1 MVVFPGRRASVP
13 IEYKIESK
21 GMDFYEYQHNT
32 DALVVTRQPND
43 QLGYI
48 SEGILATTGS
58 NVFTGNQYISGNLE
72 TTGTTISKQGFIYQT
87 KEINTATYSASF
99 DYQYYGVTYT
109 AGTCSIALPL
119 CTSPA
124 DDGRYLS
131 IADETGSIS
140 YGNRGIYVHGADSQ
154 TINGHNDILMKIDRM
169 SLTFLYRN
177 NSWKTI

>member
-1 MVVFPGRRASVP
+1 MIFRGPRTNVTTETT
-13 IEYKIESK
+13 IEAKA
-21 GMDFYEYQHNT
+21 MDLYQYEH
-32 DALVVTRQPND
+32 DFGALVITRQPNG
-43 QLGYI
+43 QKGYV

-58 NVFTGNQYISGNLE
+58 NVFTANQYISGNLE
-72 TTGTTISKQGFIYQT
+72 TTGTTISKHGFIYQT
-87 KEINTATYSASF
+87 TEITTATYSASF
-99 DYQYYGVTYT
+99 DYQHYGVTYT

-140 YGNRGIYVHGADSQ
+140 YGNRGIYVHGANSQ
-154 TINGHNDILMKIDRM
+154 KINGYNDILMKIDRM

>member
-1 MVVFPGRRASVP
+1 MIFPGRRASVP
-13 IEYKIESK
+13 TEYSIESK
-21 GMDFYEYQHNT
+21 AMDFYEYQHNT
-32 DALVVTRQPND
+32 GALVLTRQTND
-43 QLGYI
+43 QLGYV
-48 SEGILATTGS
+48 SEGIFATTGS
-58 NVFTGNQYISGNLE
+58 NTFVGDQIISGNLDV
-72 TTGTTISKQGFIYQT
+72 TGTTISKHGFIYQT
-87 KEINTATYSASF
+87 TEITTATYSASF
-99 DYQYYGVTYT
+99 DYQHYGVTYT

-140 YGNRGIYVHGADSQ
+140 YGNRGIYVHGANSQ
-154 TINGHNDILMKIDRM
+154 KINGYNNILMKIDRM